1 MSVLALPRDVWAAL
15 TWRRLAAAGGLALLI
30 QLEVLMR
37 FGPYAPPKFWISS
50 SIIVSIAAFGLL
62 VAILAAEQIVARGA
76 PAWLTWPIALAL
88 GAAASG
94 ASQFFVRH
102 WFGLYTVVDRPGVPY
117 EIRLTQAAYVT
128 LDGLVYGI
136 VMAVIYIDNRQRQR
150 ALLQVRDEQLK
161 QTHNE
166 QMLVQSQ
173 LATARATVDPAALFE
188 ELTLLRNKLDSGAA
202 DAVESLDETIARLRL
217 QLTPAPT

>member
-1 MSVLALPRDVWAAL
+1 MSALDLPRDVWAAL
-15 TWRRLAAAGGLALLI
+15 TPRRLAAAGGLAFLI
-30 QLEVLMR
+30 HLEAMMS
-37 FGPYAPPKFWISS
+37 FGQDAPPRFWISS
-50 SIIVSIAAFGLL
+50 SIIVSLAAFGLL
-62 VAILAAEQIVARGA
+62 VAILAAEQFVARGA

-94 ASQFFVRH
+94 ASQFLVRH
-102 WFGLYTVVDRPGVPY
+102 WFGLYTVVDRPGIPY
-117 EIRLTQAAYVT
+117 DVRLTQAAYVT

-136 VMAVIYIDNRQRQR
+136 VMAVIYVDNRQRQR
-150 ALLQVRDEQLK
+150 ALLQVRDVQLK

-188 ELTLLRNKLDSGAA
+188 ELSLLRHKLDSGAP

-217 QLTPAPT
+217 QLTPTQT